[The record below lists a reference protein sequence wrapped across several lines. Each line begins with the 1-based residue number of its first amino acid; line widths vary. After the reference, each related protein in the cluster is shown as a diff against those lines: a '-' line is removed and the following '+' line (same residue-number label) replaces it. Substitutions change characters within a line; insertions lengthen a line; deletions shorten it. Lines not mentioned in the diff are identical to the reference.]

1 MTFIHTIPE
10 DQAEAAV
17 KKMYEEN
24 VADFGYL
31 PNYVQAFSLRPDVM
45 AAWGQFLGTLSQDMD
60 ARRYELVTLAAARAL
75 HSSYCMLAHGSVMLQ
90 ELFSPEQ
97 LTRIAQNYQTADLT
111 AAEVAMMAFAE
122 QIVVDATTVTQ
133 ADIDTLHQ
141 HGFTDAEI
149 FDITTT
155 AAARCFFSKTLDA
168 LGAEPDSAY
177 LALDKS
183 LRQALTVGRPIRSTG
198 EKHVQNRSQS
208 RHERW

>member
-17 KKMYEEN
+17 KKMYAEN
-24 VADFGYL
+24 KAEFGYL

-45 AAWGQFLGTLSQDMD
+45 AAWGQFLGTLSRDMD

-97 LTRIAQNYQTADLT
+97 LARIAQDYQTADLT
-111 AAEVAMMAFAE
+111 AAEVAMMAYAE
-122 QIVVDATTVTQ
+122 QIVVDATAVTQ
-133 ADIDTLHQ
+133 SHIDTLHQ

-177 LALDKS
+177 LALDKN
-183 LRQALTVGRPIRSTG
+183 LRQALTVGRPIRSAA
-198 EKHVQNRSQS
+198 
-208 RHERW
+208 